1 MDEDYWF
8 IQLIIESILCL
19 IITILLYLYYVRKGT
34 NIIVSLISI
43 FTWFLTFVLVILLPF
58 DLTYSQEYN
67 NLAKKKTTI
76 KGRRKDNVQKIKRK
90 IRIHNKF
97 ICL

>member
-34 NIIVSLISI
+34 NIIVSLI
-43 FTWFLTFVLVILLPF
+43 LETF
-58 DLTYSQEYN
+58 SYN
-67 NLAKKKTTI
+67 
-76 KGRRKDNVQKIKRK
+76 
-90 IRIHNKF
+90 
-97 ICL
+97 